1 MGLLNRATWPT
12 GFLLANSGPLLPYR
26 RIRQIVNAS
35 FGHSASDRPAMP
47 SLFRFLTLLAVIA
60 GIGYGVLF
68 ALARLDPSP
77 REITVT
83 VPPDRYLKN

>member
-1 MGLLNRATWPT
+1 
-12 GFLLANSGPLLPYR
+12 
-26 RIRQIVNAS
+26 
-35 FGHSASDRPAMP
+35 MP

-68 ALARLDPSP
+68 ALSQLGPST

-83 VPPDRYLKN
+83 VPPDRFLKN

>member
-1 MGLLNRATWPT
+1 
-12 GFLLANSGPLLPYR
+12 
-26 RIRQIVNAS
+26 
-35 FGHSASDRPAMP
+35 MP
-47 SLFRFLTLLAVIA
+47 SLFQFLTLLAVIA

-68 ALARLDPSP
+68 ALSRLDPSP